1 MIWKG
6 RADMSNKL
14 YDILKW
20 IDLVF
25 IPALIVFYGVIGNTL
40 NIPNTEV
47 VLTIMGA
54 FDVFLGSLLGIS
66 SVNYKKNVE
75 RGELNEDNY

>member
-1 MIWKG
+1 
-6 RADMSNKL
+6 MSNKV

-20 IDLVF
+20 VDLVF
-25 IPALIVFYGVIGNTL
+25 IPALIVFYGVIGNVL
-40 NIPNTEV
+40 NIPNTEI

-66 SVNYKKNVE
+66 STKYNKSE
-75 RGELNEDNY
+75 SGDE

>member
-1 MIWKG
+1 
-6 RADMSNKL
+6 MSNKA

-20 IDLVF
+20 IALVF
-25 IPALIVFYGVIGNTL
+25 IPALITFYGVIGNVL
-40 NIPNTEV
+40 SIPYTDV

-66 SVNYKKNVE
+66 TVQYNKKDD
-75 RGELNEDNY
+75 GKC

>member
-1 MIWKG
+1 
-6 RADMSNKL
+6 MSNKL

-20 IDLVF
+20 IALVF
-25 IPALIVFYGVIGNTL
+25 IPALITFYGVVGNTL
-40 NIPNTEV
+40 DIPNTDI

-66 SVNYKKNVE
+66 SVNYRKNIEGV
-75 RGELNEDNY
+75 N

>member
-1 MIWKG
+1 M
-6 RADMSNKL
+6 RLSNKV

-20 IDLVF
+20 IALVF

-40 NIPNTEV
+40 NIPYTDI

-54 FDVFLGSLLGIS
+54 FDVFMGSLLGIS
-66 SVNYKKNVE
+66 TAQYNKNIKE
-75 RGELNEDNY
+75 SEDK

>member
-1 MIWKG
+1 M
-6 RADMSNKL
+6 RLSNKV

-20 IDLVF
+20 VDLVF

-40 NIPNTEV
+40 NIPYTDI

-54 FDVFLGSLLGIS
+54 FDVFMGSLLGIS
-66 SVNYKKNVE
+66 TAQYNKNIKE
-75 RGELNEDNY
+75 SGDK

>member
-1 MIWKG
+1 MKL
-6 RADMSNKL
+6 SNNV

-40 NIPNTEV
+40 NIPYTDI

-54 FDVFLGSLLGIS
+54 FDVFLGSLLGITS
-66 SVNYKKNVE
+66 AQYNKNIK
-75 RGELNEDNY
+75 

>member
-1 MIWKG
+1 M
-6 RADMSNKL
+6 RLSNKV

-20 IDLVF
+20 IALVF

-40 NIPNTEV
+40 NIPYTDI

-54 FDVFLGSLLGIS
+54 FDVFMGSLLGIS
-66 SVNYKKNVE
+66 TAQYNKNIKE
-75 RGELNEDNY
+75 SGDE